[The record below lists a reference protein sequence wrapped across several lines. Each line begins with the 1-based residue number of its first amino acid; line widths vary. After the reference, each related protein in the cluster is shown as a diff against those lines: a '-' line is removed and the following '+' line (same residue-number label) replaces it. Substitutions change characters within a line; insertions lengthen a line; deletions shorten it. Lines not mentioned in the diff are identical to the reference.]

1 MAERVSSEQLML
13 NQPHNFYA
21 CMLYVVALYSLWV
34 RGIKT
39 CVLCAFIHGVI
50 FDIGQT
56 IKESNYLI
64 LIIAYIASAC
74 IAQSGHK

>member
-1 MAERVSSEQLML
+1 M
-13 NQPHNFYA
+13 
-21 CMLYVVALYSLWV
+21 YVVCGGTVQSVGERYKNW
-34 RGIKT
+34 
-39 CVLCAFIHGVI
+39 CAFKHGVI

>member
-1 MAERVSSEQLML
+1 MAERVSSEQLMFK
-13 NQPHNFYA
+13 PTHNFYA
-21 CMLYVVALYSLWV
+21 CMFYVVALYSLWV

-39 CVLCAFIHGVI
+39 DVLLNMARGVI

-64 LIIAYIASAC
+64 SITRALLTYWLLVYW
-74 IAQSGHK
+74 